1 MNRDEAVKAL
11 QVSIKMSEDR
21 ANDIFNTITS
31 RAKFNFCKFTFLMPM
46 EQKSDFWTAYSIF
59 RGLCKEN

>member
-21 ANDIFNTITS
+21 ANDIFNTITP
-31 RAKFNFCKFTFLMPM
+31 RAKFNFCKFTFLNADRA
-46 EQKSDFWTAYSIF
+46 KV
-59 RGLCKEN
+59 